1 MWTLERR
8 KRASTIVTKSSSEDE
23 TSDGSEEKKALCE
36 SDIKEVKKKAVSE
49 SNDENGEVGGY
60 CSVNLFSDEGKFPSG
75 REQMGINYVF

>member
-36 SDIKEVKKKAVSE
+36 SDIKEVEKKAVSE
-49 SNDENGEVGGY
+49 SNDENG
-60 CSVNLFSDEGKFPSG
+60 
-75 REQMGINYVF
+75 

>member
-36 SDIKEVKKKAVSE
+36 SDIKEVEKKAVSE
-49 SNDENGEVGGY
+49 SNNDKGEVGNHGEV
-60 CSVNLFSDEGKFPSG
+60 SRASNRVSKRMRTKGD
-75 REQMGINYVF
+75 